1 MANKETIK
9 KYNYA
14 IKSLEDKIRALKKD
28 VKYTDGHLINMKD
41 FEDLKKKVDYKTNK
55 NSYVANKEIKDSEK
69 IFIYKDLEIKSS
81 KYLTNM
87 LLNGNEYII
96 VDSSF
101 YKIICEKGK
110 KNSESIEYIYAKNKN
125 ELNLT

>member
-1 MANKETIK
+1 MTNKETIK

-14 IKSLEDKIRALKKD
+14 IKSLEDKIKILKKD
-28 VKYTDGHLINMKD
+28 VKYPDGHLINMKD

-87 LLNGNEYII
+87 LYNGNEYII

-101 YKIICEKGK
+101 YKKFVK
-110 KNSESIEYIYAKNKN
+110 KVKKIQNL
-125 ELNLT
+125 LNIFIQKIKMN